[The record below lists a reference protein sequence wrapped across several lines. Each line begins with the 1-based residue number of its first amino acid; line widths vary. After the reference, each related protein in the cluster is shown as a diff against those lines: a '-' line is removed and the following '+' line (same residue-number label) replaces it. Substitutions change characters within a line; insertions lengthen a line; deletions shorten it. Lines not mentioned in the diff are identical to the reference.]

1 MIVTG
6 PEDLPRV
13 FKDKELPLEKYGA
26 LGVVVV
32 MAGEA
37 GPVVMDMDSKVLP
50 GMEDIEVW
58 ERCKSRCRGRSTGG
72 LGAGPGFMNWPA
84 L

>member
-37 GPVVMDMDSKVLP
+37 GPVVMDMDSKVLL
-50 GMEDIEVW
+50 GMEDMEV
-58 ERCKSRCRGRSTGG
+58 
-72 LGAGPGFMNWPA
+72 
-84 L
+84 